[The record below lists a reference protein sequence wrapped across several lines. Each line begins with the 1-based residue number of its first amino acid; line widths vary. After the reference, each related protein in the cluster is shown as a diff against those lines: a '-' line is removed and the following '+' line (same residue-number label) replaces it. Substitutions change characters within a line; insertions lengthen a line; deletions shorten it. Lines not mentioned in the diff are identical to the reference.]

1 MLLKN
6 IVSDIIKHGYN
17 NMSIEYS
24 VKDLEETVVIK
35 EFLKDDAVGK
45 AVITINNDKAVLKYY
60 RDDEFLGES
69 TLELKSFGWQ
79 LSKTTLYLYDESI
92 TSICDSHFFDL
103 Y

>member
-6 IVSDIIKHGYN
+6 IVSDVITHGYN

-24 VKDLEETVVIK
+24 VKDLEESIVIK
-35 EFLKDDAVGK
+35 EFLKDNAIGK
-45 AVITINNDKAVLKYY
+45 AVITIDDDKIVLKYY
-60 RDDEFLGES
+60 RDDELLGES

-79 LSKTTLYLYDESI
+79 LSKTTLYLYDDSI